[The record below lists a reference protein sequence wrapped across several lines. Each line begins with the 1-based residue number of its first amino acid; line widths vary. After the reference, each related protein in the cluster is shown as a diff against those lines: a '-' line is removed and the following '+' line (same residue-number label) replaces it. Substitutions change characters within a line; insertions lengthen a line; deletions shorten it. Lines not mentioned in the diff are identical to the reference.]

1 MLAPWRRKPPPGPRK
16 GFNPLVDRLPPS
28 TFVQPGLR
36 TFGIYRME
44 VPVKTLPARPHPD
57 HLKKQA
63 KALLDGIR
71 QGAPEALERIRLA
84 LPAAARLDHAAI
96 AAMGLR
102 LHDAQSCIA
111 REYGFGSWSQ
121 LKDYVALQAAS
132 ADAATRRRQWS
143 RWVFG
148 HGYQTARPALA
159 ERLLRDHP
167 DLLAGDP
174 ALACAI
180 GDVATVQAAIATDPA
195 WASTARAGNGMPP
208 LACATFS
215 GMIALPGY
223 ASDIRACVELLLA
236 AGADPDARW
245 IDPEL
250 PGDPL
255 SVLYGAA
262 GRNHDAALT
271 RRLLQAGADPNDNES
286 LYHATEIADTTIVRL
301 LLEAGARVI
310 GCNALFRALDYEHP
324 DTVRL
329 LLAHGGDPNEPGP
342 DGCPLLHAIR
352 RRRSPATIGLL
363 LDAGADPSASN
374 AHGVSAYRLARCF
387 GLAEVARQ
395 LVHAGAVPDEGPE
408 DAFLGACAR
417 GDRTAVQAML
427 ADVPDLIGK
436 LSPAALRLLPEMAAA
451 NEEQA
456 VRVMVEAGWP
466 IAVRGGDID
475 GSALNWAVFRGNA
488 SLTRFLLAHGA
499 RYDERHGFDDNVCG
513 TLSFASLAQTTP
525 DGDWLACAK
534 ALIDAGSPIPGER
547 YTFPEEIAA
556 YFDELRPAPGGA
568 RSA

>member
-1 MLAPWRRKPPPGPRK
+1 M
-16 GFNPLVDRLPPS
+16 
-28 TFVQPGLR
+28 
-36 TFGIYRME
+36 
-44 VPVKTLPARPHPD
+44 KTLPARPHLG

-63 KALLDGIR
+63 KLLLEGVR
-71 QGAPEALERIRLA
+71 HGAPEALERVRLA
-84 LPAAARLDHAAI
+84 LPAATRLDHAAI
-96 AAMGLR
+96 AAMELR

-132 ADAATRRRQWS
+132 ADAATRRHQWS

-159 ERLLRDHP
+159 GRLLREQP
-167 DLLAGDP
+167 DLLDGEP

-180 GDVATVQAAIATDPA
+180 GDVATLRSALAADPS
-195 WASTARAGNGMPP
+195 WANAARAGNGMPP

-215 GMIALPGY
+215 AMIALPEHAPG
-223 ASDIRACVELLLA
+223 IRDCVELLLA
-236 AGADPDARW
+236 AGADPNGRW
-245 IDPEL
+245 TDPEL

-262 GRNHDAALT
+262 GRNHDVALT

-286 LYHATEIADTTIVRL
+286 LYHATEIADSTIVRL
-301 LLEAGARVI
+301 LLEAGARVT
-310 GCNALFRALDYEHP
+310 GCNALFRALDFERP

-329 LLAHGGDPNEPGP
+329 LLAHGGDANEPGP

-352 RRRSPATIGLL
+352 RRRSAATIRLL

-374 AHGVSAYRLARCF
+374 GHGVSAYRLARCL
-387 GLAEVARQ
+387 GLTEVAGL
-395 LVHAGAVPDEGPE
+395 LVQAGAVPDDRPD

-417 GDRTAVQAML
+417 GDRTGVQAML
-427 ADVPDLIGK
+427 ADAPGLIGK
-436 LSPAALRLLPEMAAA
+436 LSPGALRLLPEMAAT
-451 NEEQA
+451 NDEEA

-475 GSALNWAVFRGNA
+475 GSALNWAVFHGNA
-488 SLTRFLLAHGA
+488 SLARFLLAHGA
-499 RYDERHGFDDNVCG
+499 RHDERHGYDDNVYG

-525 DGDWLACAK
+525 DGDWLACAQ
-534 ALIDAGSPIPGER
+534 ALIDAGSPLPGES
-547 YTFPEEIAA
+547 YLFSEEVAA
-556 YFDELRPAPGGA
+556 YFEELRRGWADDDGTTKGSDEGAEAGGLT
-568 RSA
+568 